1 MQLYRSRLKKITF
14 YTKIILQVD
23 YYSILKGSQFIQKS
37 VAGYM
42 AKKAIFIVRSL
53 IKY

>member
-1 MQLYRSRLKKITF
+1 MQLYRSRFTF

-23 YYSILKGSQFIQKS
+23 YYSILKGSQFIQES

-42 AKKAIFIVRSL
+42 AKKAIFTVRSV
-53 IKY
+53 IKYEL